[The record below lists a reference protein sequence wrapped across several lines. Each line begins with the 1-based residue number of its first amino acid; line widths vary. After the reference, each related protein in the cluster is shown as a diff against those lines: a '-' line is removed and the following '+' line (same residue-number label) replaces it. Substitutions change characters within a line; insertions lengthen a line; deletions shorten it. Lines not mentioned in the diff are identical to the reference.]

1 MQCATVAYNTFAMS
15 TLLYVAQLE
24 AIPDYVLQ
32 EERTQ
37 VVKMFPGPGVWVIP
51 EDLWYL
57 KEHFGLAKSAQSL
70 AMVARAAKLRVATL
84 GCHFGCRFVTPHRL
98 RRLCQDNIFS
108 RAHDLQHAM
117 IQTNHLD
124 RISVWGNWFRNNF
137 CKVLVENTH
146 WLKGKGIVAQDLF
159 KQFAADERVWTGDEF
174 ERLKK
179 GFQRVAHV
187 AIKNLSAGHPS
198 TRIRAKVERW
208 RDMEWGITGHPG
220 VYSRQIARRLGM
232 LSGLV
237 TPRVQAAV
245 FVTLWNGW
253 CTHRRFQRRL
263 LPSNRCVLG
272 CIGGAEDAI
281 EHYCRCPTILR
292 VARHT
297 LKFSYAVQGALDL
310 WALNNSWLD
319 DKDNLRVC
327 TAGLRVFY
335 DL

>member
-1 MQCATVAYNTFAMS
+1 MFGATGLGIIFAKCWS
-15 TLLYVAQLE
+15 RTRTGSRVRALLL
-24 AIPDYVLQ
+24 
-32 EERTQ
+32 
-37 VVKMFPGPGVWVIP
+37 
-51 EDLWYL
+51 
-57 KEHFGLAKSAQSL
+57 
-70 AMVARAAKLRVATL
+70 
-84 GCHFGCRFVTPHRL
+84 
-98 RRLCQDNIFS
+98 
-108 RAHDLQHAM
+108 
-117 IQTNHLD
+117 
-124 RISVWGNWFRNNF
+124 RISSSSLLLMSVSGLGTSSS
-137 CKVLVENTH
+137 VS
-146 WLKGKGIVAQDLF
+146 
-159 KQFAADERVWTGDEF
+159 
-174 ERLKK
+174 KK

-319 DKDNLRVC
+319 DKDNLRAFALLVYGSFMTFNSC
-327 TAGLRVFY
+327 RYAKLSDSNQVFECIVQHCKQGAMGHATCMTFLDRRWQSPVSHMCWLCLPVLRMAMCQLFGSLIQALIFIRMCLHPCLMKGAMTLSVLIFR
-335 DL
+335 LGS